1 MEMESKHVLFL
12 TNNQVERKPELNE
25 DKQEKPANGGRYN
38 KLKLLK
44 RQRKKLERQEVRME
58 KEMFQG
64 LKSFVWRHFGFQKK
78 DGSTDSKRRAV
89 CKFCHAVIKYS
100 GNTTNLAAHLK
111 KKHDISPSSSG
122 RENNTDT
129 TPSVST
135 FFPQMLSKNSK
146 RAKSI
151 TAAISYHICKDLRP
165 FSSVEGEGFSELMNT
180 LEPRYTIPS
189 RQYFSERCVPRLYT
203 RVKAEV
209 LHELKEA
216 GRVAITADGWT
227 SRSTEAY
234 ITVTCHYIDTAW
246 TLKNYVLQTR
256 VLSDSHTGPNLASVL
271 NEACEEWHIADK
283 NPALVTDNA
292 RNMTVAGIEA
302 HLSPHIKCFGHTIN
316 LATQKGLKCNDAAC
330 LLGRVRR
337 VVSFFHRST
346 LANAVLKEKQ
356 KLLDLPP
363 HKLIQDVITRW
374 NSSFDMVERFLE
386 QQAAVCA
393 AQLDQK
399 IRKSMKNDLQT
410 LNEEDMST
418 AEEIIQLLR
427 PVKTATTIMCEEAQ
441 LTISVIAPLKSKLI
455 EHFSVCED
463 DMPLIKEMKQT
474 MAKEL
479 KHRYTDVQ
487 EVLNTAAALD
497 ARFKT
502 LPFLCKEE
510 RDATFKNIINEAAH
524 LWDQKEDTQ
533 AHDGTAMEET
543 HTTHPSEE
551 ACDDELHASEYVP
564 VSKKNQSNGG
574 SVWGHIHC

>member
-1 MEMESKHVLFL
+1 MASD
-12 TNNQVERKPELNE
+12 E
-25 DKQEKPANGGRYN
+25 DICSP
-38 KLKLLK
+38 L
-44 RQRKKLERQEVRME
+44 
-58 KEMFQG
+58 G

-78 DGSTDSKRRAV
+78 DGSTDKRRAV

-111 KKHDISPSSSG
+111 KKHDISPSSSD

-129 TPSVST
+129 TPSVNT

-151 TAAISYHICKDLRP
+151 TAAISYHICKDLRQ

-189 RQYFSERCVPRLYT
+189 RQYFSETRVPRLYT
-203 RVKAEV
+203 CVKAEV

-234 ITVTCHYIDTAW
+234 I
-246 TLKNYVLQTR
+246 
-256 VLSDSHTGPNLASVL
+256 
-271 NEACEEWHIADK
+271 
-283 NPALVTDNA
+283 
-292 RNMTVAGIEA
+292 
-302 HLSPHIKCFGHTIN
+302 
-316 LATQKGLKCNDAAC
+316 
-330 LLGRVRR
+330 
-337 VVSFFHRST
+337 
-346 LANAVLKEKQ
+346 
-356 KLLDLPP
+356 
-363 HKLIQDVITRW
+363 
-374 NSSFDMVERFLE
+374 
-386 QQAAVCA
+386 
-393 AQLDQK
+393 
-399 IRKSMKNDLQT
+399 
-410 LNEEDMST
+410 
-418 AEEIIQLLR
+418 
-427 PVKTATTIMCEEAQ
+427 
-441 LTISVIAPLKSKLI
+441 
-455 EHFSVCED
+455 SVCED

-487 EVLNTAAALD
+487 E
-497 ARFKT
+497 R
-502 LPFLCKEE
+502 
-510 RDATFKNIINEAAH
+510 RDAMFKNIINEAAH

-564 VSKKNQSNGG
+564 VSKKNKAMEDLFGDTYTASSNFVKTSKQLAEMEVYRYKETELLTLKGNLLEWWG
-574 SVWGHIHC
+574 SHEMEFPLLANLAKTYLCIPATSVPSERVFSTAGDIVRSERSVLTPEHVDHLIFLKKNLTKNALILIIINNNKFQCTKQTCDKLLLIFYYMYYWPY

>member
-1 MEMESKHVLFL
+1 
-12 TNNQVERKPELNE
+12 
-25 DKQEKPANGGRYN
+25 
-38 KLKLLK
+38 
-44 RQRKKLERQEVRME
+44 
-58 KEMFQG
+58 
-64 LKSFVWRHFGFQKK
+64 
-78 DGSTDSKRRAV
+78 
-89 CKFCHAVIKYS
+89 
-100 GNTTNLAAHLK
+100 
-111 KKHDISPSSSG
+111 
-122 RENNTDT
+122 
-129 TPSVST
+129 
-135 FFPQMLSKNSK
+135 
-146 RAKSI
+146 
-151 TAAISYHICKDLRP
+151 
-165 FSSVEGEGFSELMNT
+165 
-180 LEPRYTIPS
+180 
-189 RQYFSERCVPRLYT
+189 
-203 RVKAEV
+203 
-209 LHELKEA
+209 
-216 GRVAITADGWT
+216 
-227 SRSTEAY
+227 
-234 ITVTCHYIDTAW
+234 
-246 TLKNYVLQTR
+246 
-256 VLSDSHTGPNLASVL
+256 
-271 NEACEEWHIADK
+271 
-283 NPALVTDNA
+283 
-292 RNMTVAGIEA
+292 MTVAGIEA

-316 LATQKGLKCNDAAC
+316 LATQKGLKCNDAAR

-374 NSSFDMVERFLE
+374 NSSFDMLERFLE

-393 AQLDQK
+393 TQLDQK

-410 LNEEDMST
+410 LNEDDIST
-418 AEEIIQLLR
+418 AEEMIQLLR

-441 LTISVIAPLKSKLI
+441 PIISVIAPLKSKLI

-479 KHRYTDVQ
+479 EHRYTDVQ

-502 LPFLCKEE
+502 LPFLCEEE
-510 RDATFKNIINEAAH
+510 RDATFKNIINEATQ

-564 VSKKNQSNGG
+564 VSKKTKAMEDLFEDTYTASSNFVKTSKQLAEMEVNRYKETELLTLKGNLLEWWG
-574 SVWGHIHC
+574 SHEMEFPLLANLAKTYLCIPATSVPSEHFKE

>member
-25 DKQEKPANGGRYN
+25 DKQEKPANGGRSDKMKAYN

-58 KEMFQG
+58 KEMFQ
-64 LKSFVWRHFGFQKK
+64 
-78 DGSTDSKRRAV
+78 
-89 CKFCHAVIKYS
+89 
-100 GNTTNLAAHLK
+100 
-111 KKHDISPSSSG
+111 
-122 RENNTDT
+122 
-129 TPSVST
+129 
-135 FFPQMLSKNSK
+135 
-146 RAKSI
+146 
-151 TAAISYHICKDLRP
+151 
-165 FSSVEGEGFSELMNT
+165 
-180 LEPRYTIPS
+180 
-189 RQYFSERCVPRLYT
+189 
-203 RVKAEV
+203 
-209 LHELKEA
+209 
-216 GRVAITADGWT
+216 
-227 SRSTEAY
+227 
-234 ITVTCHYIDTAW
+234 
-246 TLKNYVLQTR
+246 
-256 VLSDSHTGPNLASVL
+256 
-271 NEACEEWHIADK
+271 
-283 NPALVTDNA
+283 
-292 RNMTVAGIEA
+292 
-302 HLSPHIKCFGHTIN
+302 
-316 LATQKGLKCNDAAC
+316 
-330 LLGRVRR
+330 GRVRR